1 MGKVLLKAEGIK
13 GVFSVSLGKDKIGI
27 ESTLTLLNEAEKNN
41 FETVKW
47 DEVLSQYTTV
57 DSYSLY
63 TVKPAHLKEL
73 KSLLRSEGAVVKKVS
88 PDKLPVCWRS
98 I

>member
-1 MGKVLLKAEGIK
+1 MAKVLLKADGVK
-13 GVFSVSLGKDKIGI
+13 GVFSVSLGKDKIGL
-27 ESTLTLLNEAEKNN
+27 EPTLSLLNEAEKNN
-41 FETVKW
+41 FESVKW

-88 PDKLPVCWRS
+88 PDKLPVCWRNL
-98 I
+98 